1 MRSCVQNMS
10 LVIVEL
16 RVLGLMF
23 LEGRRTDLWT
33 LYGGQRRKSS
43 LGPAQFG
50 LNYGCP
56 AAKLTE
62 EPRSWKMS

>member
-1 MRSCVQNMS
+1 MR

-16 RVLGLMF
+16 CVLGLMF

-33 LYGGQRRKSS
+33 LYGEQRRKSS
-43 LGPAQFG
+43 FGPAQFV

-56 AAKLTE
+56 AAKLTK
-62 EPRSWKMS
+62 EPRPWEMS